1 MTRERFNEG
10 SSGEITGT
18 ITDAAGQAVPAGSLT
33 AATLTLYDL
42 ETYVPGSP
50 TVGIINDRDGQ
61 DVLSTTT
68 SRSTAAV
75 SSRGPCSRR
84 TTPS

>member
-18 ITDAAGQAVPAGSLT
+18 ITDAAGQPVPVGSLT

-50 TVGIINDRDGQ
+50 TLGIINDRDGQ
-61 DVLSTTT
+61 DVLSDE
-68 SRSTAAV
+68 
-75 SSRGPCSRR
+75 RR
-84 TTPS
+84 RDRQ